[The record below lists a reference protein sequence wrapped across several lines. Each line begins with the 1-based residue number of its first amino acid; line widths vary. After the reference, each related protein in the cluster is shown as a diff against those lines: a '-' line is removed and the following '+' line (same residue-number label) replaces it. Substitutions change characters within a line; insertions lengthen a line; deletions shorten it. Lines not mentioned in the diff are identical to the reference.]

1 VWFGLLGPLVVG
13 DDNGD
18 ERILAAVRLRVLL
31 AALLLGANHPVPS
44 GELADAV
51 WDGRPPPGH
60 LATLRSYVMRLRQAL
75 GSEFAPRLVTR
86 QPGYL
91 IRLDGSELDVLA
103 FEALHHRSAA
113 ALRVGSWAEA
123 SDAASRALTLW
134 RATPLLDVPSQ
145 VLHAGWLP
153 RLEQLRAQLDE
164 WHIEAELQLGHH
176 QQLVPELRDLTERY
190 PLRENMHL
198 ALMRAL
204 ARSGQRAQALQAYQ
218 QARRIL
224 VDELGIEP
232 GAELRA
238 LQQRILD
245 GDSDS
250 ANDGV
255 PAVSVAPPSLATT
268 AVHQLPAA
276 VRHFAGRRN
285 ELDILSALL
294 DEPRPIP
301 GAVVIAAISG
311 TAGIGKTTLAVY
323 WAHQI
328 AARFPDGQ
336 LYVNLRG
343 FARSG
348 MAVSPAEAVRGFLDA
363 LGVSA
368 QRIPTDLRAQIA
380 LYRSRLAGRH
390 VLLLLDNARDAQQ
403 VRPLLPG
410 SRECLVI
417 VTSRSN
423 LASLVVAE
431 AAHPLELDLPPL
443 AEARELLARRLGSGR
458 VAQEP
463 QAVDRIVDRCGRLPL
478 ALAIAAARAAARPA
492 FPLASLAAELD
503 LADGLDEWDT
513 DDPASDLRSVFSWS
527 YRMLLPDA
535 ARLFR
540 ALALHPGPDISVPA
554 CSSLLGESP
563 RATRALLTQLAR
575 AHLVNEYLPGRYSL
589 HDLLRAYAT
598 ELAST
603 MDTEDDRQ
611 ATRTRMFDH
620 YLHTANQAALLLEP
634 KRDRIE
640 LLPAHPQTTPERIA
654 DVASAQAWL
663 TSEHRVLV
671 ALITHAAKIGFDA
684 YVWRLAWSTARF
696 LHWQGHWQDWIDTQ
710 TMAVEAAQRLAD
722 PQAEATARRGL
733 GHVYTRLN
741 HDDQALEQIHAA
753 VHLFEQLNDR
763 PNQAQT
769 HLNAVHVLDRLD
781 RYPEALEHARLAM
794 HLHRAIGNT
803 VGEINCLNAFS
814 WLQAKT
820 GHYHEALATCEEA
833 LTRVGQVDDP
843 RLEAAILDSLGHIHQ
858 CLGRYE
864 QTVGCYKRAVGL
876 RRQIG
881 DRGAEAATL
890 VRLGDSYHAA
900 GDAEATRQ
908 AWQEALQILAAIEH
922 PDADAV
928 RAKLD
933 ELD

>member
-1 VWFGLLGPLVVG
+1 VWFGLLGPLVVN

-18 ERILAAVRLRVLL
+18 ERVLAAVRLRVLL
-31 AALLLGANHPVPS
+31 AALLLGANQPVPA
-44 GELADAV
+44 GELAEAV
-51 WDGRPPPGH
+51 WNGRPPRGH
-60 LATLRSYVMRLRQAL
+60 VATLRSYVMRLRQTL
-75 GSEFAPRLVTR
+75 GGEFAPRLVTR

-91 IRLDGSELDVLA
+91 IRLDESELDVLA

-113 ALRVGSWAEA
+113 ALRVGRWAEA
-123 SDAASRALTLW
+123 SDAAARALALW

-153 RLEQLRAQLDE
+153 RLEQLRAQVDE
-164 WHIEAELQLGHH
+164 WRIEAELQLGHH
-176 QQLVPELRDLTERY
+176 QQIIPELRDLTERY
-190 PLRENMHL
+190 PLRENVHL

-204 ARSGQRAQALQAYQ
+204 ARSGQRAQALEAYQ

-245 GDSDS
+245 GDSDGAS
-250 ANDGV
+250 V
-255 PAVSVAPPSLATT
+255 PAASDAPPSLATT
-268 AVHQLPAA
+268 AVHQLPTAI
-276 VRHFAGRRN
+276 RHFAGRRN
-285 ELDILSALL
+285 ELNILSALL
-294 DEPRPIP
+294 DEPPPAP
-301 GAVVIAAISG
+301 GAVVIVVISG
-311 TAGIGKTTLAVY
+311 TAGIGKTTLGVY
-323 WAHQI
+323 WAHLI

-336 LYVNLRG
+336 LHANLRG
-343 FARSG
+343 FAPSG
-348 MAVSPAEAVRGFLDA
+348 TAVSPAEAVRGFLDA
-363 LGVSA
+363 LGVSP
-368 QRIPTDLRAQIA
+368 QRIPTDLGGQIA
-380 LYRSRLAGRH
+380 LYRSLLADRRM
-390 VLLLLDNARDAQQ
+390 LLLLDNAQDAQQ

-410 SRECLVI
+410 SPGCLVI

-423 LASLVVAE
+423 LASLVAVE

-458 VAQEP
+458 VAREP
-463 QAVDRIVDRCGRLPL
+463 QAIDRIVDRCGRLPL

-503 LADGLDEWDT
+503 QADGLDEWDT

-527 YRMLLPDA
+527 YRMLPPDA

-563 RATRALLTQLAR
+563 RSTRALLTHLAR

-598 ELAST
+598 ELASAI
-603 MDTEDDRQ
+603 DTEDDRR

-620 YLHTANQAALLLEP
+620 YLHTANRAALLLEP
-634 KRDRIE
+634 KRDRIQ
-640 LLPAHPQTTPERIA
+640 LLPAHPQTIPERLA
-654 DVASAQAWL
+654 DVASARAWL
-663 TSEHRVLV
+663 TSENRVLV
-671 ALITHAAKIGFDA
+671 ALITYAAKVGFDA

-696 LHWQGHWQDWIDTQ
+696 LHWQGHWQDWIETQ

-733 GHVYTRLN
+733 SHVHMRLH
-741 HDDQALEQIHAA
+741 HDDQALEQVHAA
-753 VHLFEQLNDR
+753 LRLFEQLNDQA
-763 PNQAQT
+763 NQGQT
-769 HLNAVHVLDRLD
+769 HLNAAHLLDRLG
-781 RYPEALEHARLAM
+781 RYPEALEHVRRAM
-794 HLHRAIGNT
+794 HLLRASGNT
-803 VGEINCLNAFS
+803 VGEINCLNAFG

-833 LTRVGQVDDP
+833 LTLVGHADDP

-858 CLGRYE
+858 CLGRYQ
-864 QTVGCYKRAVGL
+864 QTVGCYERAVGL

-881 DRGAEAATL
+881 DRAAEAATL
-890 VRLGDSYHAA
+890 VRLGDSHQAA
-900 GDAEATRQ
+900 GDAEATRN
-908 AWQEALQILAAIEH
+908 AWQEALQILTAIEH

-933 ELD
+933 ELN